1 MKNLIKI
8 FCFFLLFLSNNF
20 FANASTN
27 KIIVK
32 IDDNIVTTYELK
44 NKIRTALFL
53 ANQNLNQENIDK
65 TKNQALSFLIN
76 IKIKKKEILKYRSNL
91 DEINID
97 KQLMSISLNDLNN
110 LKKNFLQNNL
120 DFEIFA
126 EEIKIE
132 VAWQQLI
139 YDIYNKKVNIDDK
152 IIDNLLRKQ
161 VENKS
166 SIIEFKLSEIE
177 IEKNQDNNIDEE
189 IKFIKEQIEKIGF
202 ENTASRYS
210 VSPSSVKKGDLGWIN
225 EKSINPQIYKLI
237 KDLNI
242 GDIAK
247 PIKSFEKAIFYKLSD
262 KKISK
267 VENLNLE
274 KLKKN
279 LINQKKNEL
288 LNFYSANHLSKIKN
302 NSLIEYK

>member
-8 FCFFLLFLSNNF
+8 FCLLLFFSNNF

-32 IDDNIVTTYELK
+32 IDNNIVTSYELK

-53 ANQNLNQENIDK
+53 ANQNINQENIDK
-65 TKNQALSFLIN
+65 TKNQALSYLIN
-76 IKIKKKEILKYRSNL
+76 TKIKKSEILKYKSNL
-91 DEINID
+91 NEINID

-110 LKKNFLQNNL
+110 FKKNFLQNNL
-120 DFEIFA
+120 DFEIFT

-152 IIDNLLRKQ
+152 TIESLLRKQ

-177 IEKNQDNNIDEE
+177 IEKNQDNDIDEE
-189 IKFIKEQIEKIGF
+189 IKFIKEQI
-202 ENTASRYS
+202 
-210 VSPSSVKKGDLGWIN
+210 
-225 EKSINPQIYKLI
+225 
-237 KDLNI
+237 
-242 GDIAK
+242 
-247 PIKSFEKAIFYKLSD
+247 
-262 KKISK
+262 
-267 VENLNLE
+267 
-274 KLKKN
+274 KKN
-279 LINQKKNEL
+279 R
-288 LNFYSANHLSKIKN
+288 F
-302 NSLIEYK
+302 

>member
-8 FCFFLLFLSNNF
+8 FCFFLLFILNNF

-44 NKIRTALFL
+44 NKIKTALFL
-53 ANQNLNQENIDK
+53 ANQNLNQENINK
-65 TKNQALSFLIN
+65 TKNQALSFLVN
-76 IKIKKKEILKYRSNL
+76 MKIKKKEILKYKINL

-110 LKKNFLQNNL
+110 FKKNFLQNNL
-120 DFEIFA
+120 DFEIFT

-152 IIDNLLRKQ
+152 TIESLLRKQ

-166 SIIEFKLSEIE
+166 SVIEFKLSEIE
-177 IEKNQDNNIDEE
+177 IEKNQDNDLDEE

-247 PIKSFEKAIFYKLSD
+247 PIKNFEKAIFYKLSD

-267 VENLNLE
+267 VENLDLE

-279 LINQKKNEL
+279 LINQKQNEL

>member
-8 FCFFLLFLSNNF
+8 FCFLLLFISNNF

-32 IDDNIVTTYELK
+32 IDNNIVTSYELK
-44 NKIRTALFL
+44 NKIKTALFL
-53 ANQNLNQENIDK
+53 ANQNINQKNIDK
-65 TKNQALSFLIN
+65 TKNQALSYLIN
-76 IKIKKKEILKYRSNL
+76 MKIKKKEILKYKSNL
-91 DEINID
+91 NEINID
-97 KQLMSISLNDLNN
+97 KQLKSISLNDLDNF
-110 LKKNFLQNNL
+110 KKNFLQNNL
-120 DFEIFA
+120 DFEIFT

-139 YDIYNKKVNIDDK
+139 YDIYNKKINIDDK
-152 IIDNLLRKQ
+152 IIESLLRKQ

-166 SIIEFKLSEIE
+166 SIIEFRLSEIE
-177 IEKNQDNNIDEE
+177 IEKSQDNDIDEE

-202 ENTASRYS
+202 ENAASRYS
-210 VSPSSVKKGDLGWIN
+210 VSASSVKKGDLGWIN
-225 EKSINPQIYKLI
+225 EKSINTQIYKLI

-247 PIKSFEKAIFYKLSD
+247 PIKSFEKVIFYRLSD

-267 VENLNLE
+267 VDNLDLE

-279 LINQKKNEL
+279 LIIQKQNEL

>member
-8 FCFFLLFLSNNF
+8 FCFFLLFILNNF

-32 IDDNIVTTYELK
+32 IDDSIVTTYELK
-44 NKIRTALFL
+44 NKIKTALFL
-53 ANQNLNQENIDK
+53 ANQNLNQENIDS
-65 TKNQALSFLIN
+65 TKNQALSFLVN
-76 IKIKKKEILKYRSNL
+76 MKIKKKEILKYKINL

-110 LKKNFLQNNL
+110 FKKNFLQNNL

-152 IIDNLLRKQ
+152 TIESLLRKQ

-177 IEKNQDNNIDEE
+177 IEKNQDNDLDEE

-247 PIKSFEKAIFYKLSD
+247 PIKNFEKAIFYKLSD

-267 VENLNLE
+267 VENLDLE

-279 LINQKKNEL
+279 LINQKQNEL

>member
-8 FCFFLLFLSNNF
+8 FCFLLLFISNNF

-32 IDDNIVTTYELK
+32 IDNNIVTSYELK
-44 NKIRTALFL
+44 NKIGTALFL

-76 IKIKKKEILKYRSNL
+76 MKIKKKEILKYKSNL
-91 DEINID
+91 NEINID
-97 KQLMSISLNDLNN
+97 KQLMSISLNDLDNF
-110 LKKNFLQNNL
+110 KKNFLQNNL
-120 DFEIFA
+120 DFEIFT

-139 YDIYNKKVNIDDK
+139 YDIYNKKINIDDK
-152 IIDNLLRKQ
+152 IIESLLRKQ

-166 SIIEFKLSEIE
+166 SIIEFRLSEIE
-177 IEKNQDNNIDEE
+177 IEKSQDNDIDEE

-202 ENTASRYS
+202 ENAASRYS
-210 VSPSSVKKGDLGWIN
+210 VSASSVKKGDLGWIN
-225 EKSINPQIYKLI
+225 EKSINTQIYKLI

-247 PIKSFEKAIFYKLSD
+247 PIKNFEKAIFYKLSD

-267 VENLNLE
+267 VKNLDLE

-279 LINQKKNEL
+279 LIIQKQNEL

>member
-8 FCFFLLFLSNNF
+8 FCFLLLFFLNNF

-44 NKIRTALFL
+44 NKIKTALFL
-53 ANQNLNQENIDK
+53 ANQNLNQENINK
-65 TKNQALSFLIN
+65 TKNQALSFLVN
-76 IKIKKKEILKYRSNL
+76 MKIKKKEILKYKSNL
-91 DEINID
+91 NEINID
-97 KQLMSISLNDLNN
+97 KQLKSISLNDLDNF
-110 LKKNFLQNNL
+110 KKNFLQNNL
-120 DFEIFA
+120 DFEIFT

-139 YDIYNKKVNIDDK
+139 YDIYNKKINIDDK
-152 IIDNLLRKQ
+152 IIESLLRKQ

-166 SIIEFKLSEIE
+166 SIIEFRLSEIE
-177 IEKNQDNNIDEE
+177 IEKSQDNDIDEE

-202 ENTASRYS
+202 ENAASRYS
-210 VSPSSVKKGDLGWIN
+210 VSASSVKKGDLGWIN
-225 EKSINPQIYKLI
+225 EKSINTQIYKLI

-247 PIKSFEKAIFYKLSD
+247 PIKNFEKAIFYKLSD

-267 VENLNLE
+267 VENLDLE

-279 LINQKKNEL
+279 LINQKQNEL

>member
-1 MKNLIKI
+1 MKNLINF
-8 FCFFLLFLSNNF
+8 FCFLLLFISNNF

-27 KIIVK
+27 KIIAK
-32 IDDNIVTTYELK
+32 IDNDIVTSYELK
-44 NKIRTALFL
+44 NKIRTAIFL
-53 ANQNLNQENIDK
+53 ANQSLNQENINK

-76 IKIKKKEILKYRSNL
+76 MKIKKKEILKYKSNL
-91 DEINID
+91 NEINID
-97 KQLMSISLNDLNN
+97 KQLMSISLNDLDNF
-110 LKKNFLQNNL
+110 KKNFLQNNL
-120 DFEIFA
+120 DFEIFT

-139 YDIYNKKVNIDDK
+139 YDIYNKKINIDDK
-152 IIDNLLRKQ
+152 IIESLLRKQ

-166 SIIEFKLSEIE
+166 SIIEFRLSEIE
-177 IEKNQDNNIDEE
+177 IEKSQDNDIDEE

-202 ENTASRYS
+202 ENAASRYS
-210 VSPSSVKKGDLGWIN
+210 VSASSVKKGDLGWIN
-225 EKSINPQIYKLI
+225 EKSINTQIYKLI

-247 PIKSFEKAIFYKLSD
+247 PIKSFEKVIFYRLSD

-267 VENLNLE
+267 VDNLDLE

-279 LINQKKNEL
+279 LIIQKQNEL

>member
-1 MKNLIKI
+1 MKILIKI
-8 FCFFLLFLSNNF
+8 FCFLLLFFLNNF
-20 FANASTN
+20 FANASSN

-32 IDDNIVTTYELK
+32 IDNNIVTSYELK

-53 ANQNLNQENIDK
+53 SNQNLNQENINK

-76 IKIKKKEILKYRSNL
+76 MKIKKKEILKYKFNL
-91 DEINID
+91 NEINID
-97 KQLMSISLNDLNN
+97 KQLMSIALNDLNSF
-110 LKKNFLQNNL
+110 KKNFLQNNL
-120 DFEIFA
+120 DFEIFI

-139 YDIYNKKVNIDDK
+139 YDIYNKKINIDDK
-152 IIDNLLRKQ
+152 TIENLVSKQ

-166 SIIEFKLSEIE
+166 SIIEFRLSEIE
-177 IEKNQDNNIDEE
+177 IEKNQDNDIDEE

-210 VSPSSVKKGDLGWIN
+210 VSPSSIKKGDLGWVN
-225 EKSINPQIYKLI
+225 EKSINTQIYKLI

-242 GDIAK
+242 GDITI
-247 PIKSFEKAIFYKLSD
+247 PIKNFEKAIFYKLSD

-267 VENLNLE
+267 VKNLDLK

-279 LINQKKNEL
+279 LIIQKQNEL

>member
-1 MKNLIKI
+1 MKNLIKF
-8 FCFFLLFLSNNF
+8 FCFLLLFISNNF
-20 FANASTN
+20 FASASTN
-27 KIIVK
+27 KIIAK
-32 IDDNIVTTYELK
+32 IDNNIVTSYELK
-44 NKIRTALFL
+44 NKIRTAIFL
-53 ANQNLNQENIDK
+53 ANQSLNQENINK

-76 IKIKKKEILKYRSNL
+76 MKIKKKEILKYKSNL
-91 DEINID
+91 NEINID
-97 KQLMSISLNDLNN
+97 KQLMSISLNDLDNF
-110 LKKNFLQNNL
+110 KKNFLKNNL
-120 DFEIFA
+120 DFEIFT

-139 YDIYNKKVNIDDK
+139 YDIYNKKINIDDK
-152 IIDNLLRKQ
+152 IIESLLRKQ

-177 IEKNQDNNIDEE
+177 IEKNQDNDLDKE

-247 PIKSFEKAIFYKLSD
+247 PIKNFEKAIFYKLSD

-279 LINQKKNEL
+279 LINQKQNEL

>member
-1 MKNLIKI
+1 MKILIKI
-8 FCFFLLFLSNNF
+8 FCFLLLFFSNNF
-20 FANASTN
+20 FANASSN

-32 IDDNIVTTYELK
+32 IDNNIVTSYELK

-53 ANQNLNQENIDK
+53 SNQNLNQENINK

-76 IKIKKKEILKYRSNL
+76 MKIKKKEILKYKFNL
-91 DEINID
+91 NEINID
-97 KQLMSISLNDLNN
+97 KQLMSIALNDLNSF
-110 LKKNFLQNNL
+110 KKNFLQNNL
-120 DFEIFA
+120 DFEIFI

-139 YDIYNKKVNIDDK
+139 YDIYNKKINIDDK
-152 IIDNLLRKQ
+152 TIENLVSKQ

-166 SIIEFKLSEIE
+166 SIIEFRLSEIE
-177 IEKNQDNNIDEE
+177 IEKNQDNDIDEE

-210 VSPSSVKKGDLGWIN
+210 VSPSSIKKGDLGWVN
-225 EKSINPQIYKLI
+225 EKSINTQIYKLI

-242 GDIAK
+242 GDITI
-247 PIKSFEKAIFYKLSD
+247 PIKNFEKAIFYKLSD

-267 VENLNLE
+267 VKNLDLK

-279 LINQKKNEL
+279 LIIQKQNEL